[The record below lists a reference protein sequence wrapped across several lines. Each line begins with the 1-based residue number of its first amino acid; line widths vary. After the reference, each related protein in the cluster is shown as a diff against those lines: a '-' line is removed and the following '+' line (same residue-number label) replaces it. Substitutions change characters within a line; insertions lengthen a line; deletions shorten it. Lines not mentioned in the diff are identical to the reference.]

1 MGSGKAGKKRRAR
14 RQKQNARARRL
25 ARARQEHSPAEP
37 DDLVLALARLAGYTR
52 GASAFEEAAGAARA
66 DVMSAVGQI
75 AQLSAGRRVSHGV
88 QGRRTA
94 RAFTRMGSD
103 APYDPPPAP
112 LDV

>member
-52 GASAFEEAAGAARA
+52 GASTFEEAAAAARA
-66 DVMSAVGQI
+66 DVISAVGQK
-75 AQLSAGRRVSHGV
+75 APLSGGRGV
-88 QGRRTA
+88 PQVGQGGRTA
-94 RAFTRMGSD
+94 MAC
-103 APYDPPPAP
+103 PARGCEGA
-112 LDV
+112 

>member
-52 GASAFEEAAGAARA
+52 GASTFAQAAAPARA
-66 DVMSAVGQI
+66 DAMSAVGQI
-75 AQLSAGRRVSHGV
+75 DHLSVGRCSSQAV
-88 QGRRTA
+88 QGA
-94 RAFTRMGSD
+94 HAAMAFPSIGAYGT
-103 APYDPPPAP
+103 
-112 LDV
+112 LDQP